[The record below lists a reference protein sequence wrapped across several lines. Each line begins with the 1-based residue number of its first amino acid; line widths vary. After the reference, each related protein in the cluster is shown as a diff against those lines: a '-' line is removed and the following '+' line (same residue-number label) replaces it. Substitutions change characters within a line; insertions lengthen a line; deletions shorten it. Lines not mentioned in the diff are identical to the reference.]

1 MRAKKSYDKGGKT
14 KKPKGKTPYPRVH
27 FPAGPNYG
35 DYINQERAAA
45 GGFNKVEKI
54 TPRGPKRINN
64 DAAMKAMVTSPKVR
78 KSTATIPVP
87 PAKKKRRPRK
97 RK

>member
-1 MRAKKSYDKGGKT
+1 MRAKKAS
-14 KKPKGKTPYPRVH
+14 KKPDGRTPYPRVH

-35 DYINQERAAA
+35 DYINAEKAAA
-45 GGFNKVEKI
+45 GRLKKVEKI
-54 TPRGPKRINN
+54 DPIKPKRINN
-64 DAAMKAMVTSPKVR
+64 DAAMKAMVTAPKVR

-87 PAKKKRRPRK
+87 AKKKKRRLRK